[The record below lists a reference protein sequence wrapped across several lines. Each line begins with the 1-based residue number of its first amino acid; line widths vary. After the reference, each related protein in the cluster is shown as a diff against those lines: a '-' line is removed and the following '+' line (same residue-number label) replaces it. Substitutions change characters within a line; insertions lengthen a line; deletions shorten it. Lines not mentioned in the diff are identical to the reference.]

1 MDELHKVPF
10 LVRHVLDTLVA
21 EMQSTVKSDTQQEIP
36 QTYRS
41 IPALL
46 MRIVMP
52 PNASR
57 AVWMTAA
64 PSATEEELTTAL
76 PPASRI
82 YGQSKHRPTCKK
94 VRAPFVISSTT
105 FCAASLL
112 TSLTTTF
119 APRDAKSKE
128 YLHECFN
135 SVSCVDRNRDYN
147 SRFPESTASA
157 GDDHG
162 VSFE

>member
-21 EMQSTVKSDTQQEIP
+21 EKQSTVKSDTKQEIP
-36 QTYRS
+36 QTYRN

-82 YGQSKHRPTCKK
+82 YGQSKHRPTCKIGS
-94 VRAPFVISSTT
+94 RT
-105 FCAASLL
+105 FRDLVYNLL
-112 TSLTTTF
+112 RCLL
-119 APRDAKSKE
+119 ADI
-128 YLHECFN
+128 
-135 SVSCVDRNRDYN
+135 VDDNIRT
-147 SRFPESTASA
+147 PGCE
-157 GDDHG
+157 
-162 VSFE
+162 E